1 MLKMQAPKRAALAFP
16 PPLWGRDREGGKP
29 HARRLRLP
37 PSPTLPHKGGGS
49 RPSLRLVCSPPHR
62 TVIQFTLY
70 IATYW
75 CLVVV
80 LLAVFGLAPAHA
92 QEPYPARTVKVIIP
106 SAGGSTTDMLARL
119 MAEQLAQRWGT
130 PVIVENVSG
139 GSMVIGAAQA
149 FRSPPDGYTLF
160 ICPPSPVTFIDLLY
174 RDLPFRPKDFVPISL
189 LAKISNA
196 LVVRKEFPAQSVSEL
211 LDYARRNPSKVTF
224 GSQGMGSTAQLSAHE
239 LELLGAVKMVH
250 VPYRG
255 AIPALN
261 DVIAG
266 HIDMFFDTLATSVPM
281 YRAEKVKLLA
291 VGGLERSAV
300 VPEIPTVAESGLPG
314 FRSITWFA
322 MVAPPGLP
330 APFAEKINRDVV
342 ESLKQ
347 PEVLDKL
354 QRMTL
359 EPMPGTPA
367 DAARFFDEETA
378 LWARVI
384 QEKNVTAE

>member
-1 MLKMQAPKRAALAFP
+1 VRWCVVALLIGA
-16 PPLWGRDREGGKP
+16 LGI
-29 HARRLRLP
+29 L
-37 PSPTLPHKGGGS
+37 
-49 RPSLRLVCSPPHR
+49 
-62 TVIQFTLY
+62 
-70 IATYW
+70 
-75 CLVVV
+75 
-80 LLAVFGLAPAHA
+80 PAHA

-119 MAEQLAQRWGT
+119 MAEQLAQKWGT

-139 GSMVIGAAQA
+139 GSMVIGATQA

-174 RDLPFRPKDFVPISL
+174 RDLPFKPKDFVPISL
-189 LAKISNA
+189 LAKIPNA
-196 LVVRKEFPAQSVSEL
+196 LVVRKEFPAQFVNEL

-281 YRAEKVKLLA
+281 YRAEKVKILA

-342 ESLKQ
+342 ESLKH
-347 PEVLDKL
+347 PEVVEKL

-378 LWARVI
+378 LWSRVI

>member
-1 MLKMQAPKRAALAFP
+1 MCVSRASEASAQRERSEDPGRPKGYTAALCGCIVAASIGA
-16 PPLWGRDREGGKP
+16 LG
-29 HARRLRLP
+29 
-37 PSPTLPHKGGGS
+37 
-49 RPSLRLVCSPPHR
+49 V
-62 TVIQFTLY
+62 
-70 IATYW
+70 
-75 CLVVV
+75 
-80 LLAVFGLAPAHA
+80 APNHA
-92 QEPYPARTVKVIIP
+92 QDAYPSRTVKVIIP

-119 MAEQLAQRWGT
+119 LAEQLAQKWAT

-139 GSMVIGAAQA
+139 GGMVIGSTQA

-189 LAKISNA
+189 LAKIPNA
-196 LVVRKEFPAQSVSEL
+196 LVVRKDFPAQSVSGL
-211 LDYARRNPSKVTF
+211 LDYAKKNPNKVTF
-224 GSQGMGSTAQLSAHE
+224 GSQGLGSTAQLSAHE

-255 AIPALN
+255 AVPALN

-266 HIDMFFDTLATSVPM
+266 HIDMFFDTLTTSVPM
-281 YRAEKVKLLA
+281 YRAEKVRILA
-291 VGGLERSAV
+291 VGGAERSAV

-314 FRSITWFA
+314 FRSVTWFA
-322 MVAPPGLP
+322 MVGPPGLP
-330 APFAEKINRDVV
+330 AALAEKINRDVV
-342 ESLKQ
+342 EGLQ
-347 PEVLDKL
+347 RPDVVDKL
-354 QRMTL
+354 QRLTL
-359 EPMPGTPA
+359 EPMPGSPQ